1 MPDVPSQLLND
12 GRAIPQLGLG
22 VFQTPPDETETIVRA
37 ALETGYRYVDTAT
50 VYGNEEG
57 VGAAVRDCPD
67 WVFVTT
73 KLWNPDQG
81 YDAALAAFDAS
92 YKRLGL
98 DEIDLYLIHWPM
110 PRLDR
115 FVESWKALI
124 RLREEGRVRSIGV
137 SNFRIEDLQRLIDE
151 TGVVPAANQIVLH
164 PGFQQRALRTFHE
177 NHGIVT
183 TSWAPLGKGGALS
196 DPVIGRIAKKHGK
209 TPAQT
214 IIRWHIDSGLNVIP
228 KTASTVRL
236 PENFDVFDFALD
248 HEDLRTIEALDRPDG
263 RIGADPAT
271 MEMGVS

>member
-12 GRAIPQLGLG
+12 GRSIPQLGLG

-37 ALETGYRYVDTAT
+37 ALETGYRYVDTAK

-98 DEIDLYLIHWPM
+98 DEIDLYLIHWPV

-151 TGVVPAANQIVLH
+151 TGVTPATNQIVLH
-164 PGFQQRALRTFHE
+164 PGFQQRELRAFHE

-183 TSWAPLGKGGALS
+183 TSWAPLGQGGALS
-196 DPVIGRIAKKHGK
+196 DPVIGRIAEKHGK

-228 KTASTVRL
+228 KTASPARL

-263 RIGADPAT
+263 RIGPDPAT